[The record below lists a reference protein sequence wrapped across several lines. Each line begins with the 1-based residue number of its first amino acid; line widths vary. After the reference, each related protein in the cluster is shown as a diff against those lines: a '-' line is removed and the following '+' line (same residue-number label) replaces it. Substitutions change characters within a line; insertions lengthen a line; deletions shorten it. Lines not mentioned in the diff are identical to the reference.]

1 MLIQELMSK
10 TNDLSTIKSWFPI
23 LETYLSKLEQCDY
36 DYLCDEIY
44 ETIYGEV
51 LSVDKAKS
59 LVKEMKPYGEHW
71 NIDRVKEVLHT
82 NCKDSSNYYVMNMM
96 YNDYYEMFKDD
107 TNKYIEMARL
117 WLNDEDNSDGDIKTY
132 RYATRV

>member
-82 NCKDSSNYYVMNMM
+82 NCEDSSNYYVMNMM

-117 WLNDEDNSDGDIKTY
+117 WMDDEDSDDGDVKTY